1 MSGVAG
7 YSESTPSESE
17 ALNRSQPNDGIFEE
31 DSPEERPVRER
42 ISALDAFRGLTI
54 AGMLLVNNPG
64 TWSAIYPPLQHAPW
78 HGWTPT
84 DLIFPFFLFI
94 VGVTTHLSLAAMVQQ
109 GADADF
115 GRGVSAY
122 ERWIGDAE
130 APHPNLGTIEQPPF
144 YALPIDAHS
153 AGTKGGPRT
162 NTRGQVLDVRGNVIA
177 GLYAAGNVMAGVS
190 GPGYFG
196 GGGTI
201 GLAMTWGYLSGINA
215 ANDAKANAG

>member
-1 MSGVAG
+1 VAPEG
-7 YSESTPSESE
+7 RRGGP
-17 ALNRSQPNDGIFEE
+17 AARLGI
-31 DSPEERPVRER
+31 
-42 ISALDAFRGLTI
+42 
-54 AGMLLVNNPG
+54 
-64 TWSAIYPPLQHAPW
+64 
-78 HGWTPT
+78 
-84 DLIFPFFLFI
+84 
-94 VGVTTHLSLAAMVQQ
+94 
-109 GADADF
+109 
-115 GRGVSAY
+115 
-122 ERWIGDAE
+122 DAE
-130 APHPNLGTIEQPPF
+130 AGRTVERWNAQVREGKDATSARACTSWMGDRRHPNLGTVEQAPF
-144 YALPIDAHS
+144 YALRIDAHS